1 MARIHNS
8 EECVENRMGRIGHR
22 PYWVLNLS
30 VCIRAAHQ
38 VGAALFLAS
47 YLLKTIVPLPAMY
60 LLIVFASGVGLFFTE
75 WLRHRQLGRELSGV
89 VTLIKLVFLGAAYHG
104 FLPASMAV
112 LSAFI
117 LASLGAHAPKQL
129 RHRLLY

>member
-1 MARIHNS
+1 MASLPNS
-8 EECVENRMGRIGHR
+8 AGCGGNKMGRIGPR

-47 YLLKTIVPLPAMY
+47 YLLPSVKPLPSVY
-60 LLIVFASGVGLFFTE
+60 LVIVFSSGVGLFFTE
-75 WLRHRQLGRELSGV
+75 WLRHRQLGREVSGV
-89 VTLIKLVFLGAAYHG
+89 VTLVKLVLLGAAFHG
-104 FLPASMAV
+104 FLPAPMAV

-117 LASLGAHAPKQL
+117 LASIGAHVPKQL
-129 RHRLLY
+129 RHKLLY